1 MAMKMRMPLMV
12 FLVGLLAA
20 GCSFFHFSKHSKPVP
35 PPQTIV
41 TPDTS
46 ITAKVV
52 SVNTVGRFVVLG
64 FPPGRMPKV
73 DQIFYLYRT
82 GLKVA
87 MVRITGPQTENNI
100 VADVATG
107 DAEIGDEVRDQ

>member
-1 MAMKMRMPLMV
+1 MKTLIPLMAL
-12 FLVGLLAA
+12 LVALVAT
-20 GCSFFHFSKHSKPVP
+20 GCSYLHFPKRSKPAPVQ
-35 PPQTIV
+35 PQTIV

-46 ITAKVV
+46 LSARVV

-82 GLKVA
+82 GLKVG

-100 VADVATG
+100 VADLATG
-107 DAEIGDEVRDQ
+107 DAQAGDDVRDQ